1 LDAEN
6 YTQPSQPI
14 SYPCVDSKA
23 RDGFVQRFSAGQAG
37 RAQRAPSGASASV
50 LVALAALAY
59 IASRTSALLERERL
73 IGSALLERER
83 LIGSADLEA
92 RIVGWGRGGHGEG
105 GEAGKDADDLHVC

>member
-1 LDAEN
+1 LDAES

-73 IGSALLERER
+73 IGSA
-83 LIGSADLEA
+83 DLEA